1 MILTISAA
9 YRRSHYKPF
18 KIPLTHLCTMDM
30 QAWRATW

>member
-18 KIPLTHLCTMDM
+18 KIPLTHLCTMHM
-30 QAWRATW
+30 QA